1 MSNKEEEVQRAKLAE
16 QAERYDDMAGA
27 MKKVTESNSE
37 LTNEERN
44 LLSVAYKNVVGAR
57 RSSWRVISS
66 IEQKTEGSERKQH
79 MAKEYREKIEKEL
92 KDICQEVLT
101 LLDKFLIPKA
111 TTAES
116 KVFYLK
122 MKGDY
127 YRYLAEVATGDERQ
141 KVIEESQRA
150 YNDAFDIA
158 KNQMQ
163 PTHPIRLGLALNF
176 SVFYYEILNAPDRAC
191 HLAKQAFDD
200 AIAELDTLS
209 EESYKD
215 STLIMQLLRDN
226 LTLWTSDLTE
236 PSNEKTSPAVGAQS
250 TTATKEK
257 TTDDVPDTETETAKA
272 EEPAA

>member
-1 MSNKEEEVQRAKLAE
+1 MSESSQKELVQKAKLAE
-16 QAERYDDMAGA
+16 QAERYDDMAAA
-27 MKKVTESNSE
+27 MKSVTEEGEE

-57 RSSWRVISS
+57 RSSWRVVSS
-66 IEQKTEGSERKQH
+66 IEQKAEGSEGRQAKV
-79 MAKEYREKIEKEL
+79 KEYREKIEKEL
-92 KDICQEVLT
+92 KDICNDVLV

-111 TTAES
+111 EAAES

-127 YRYLAEVATGDERQ
+127 YRYLAEVAVGDE
-141 KVIEESQRA
+141 KTGIIGDSQEA
-150 YNDAFDIA
+150 YKQAFEISKA
-158 KNQMQ
+158 EMQ

-176 SVFYYEILNAPDRAC
+176 SVFYYEILNSPEQAC
-191 HLAKQAFDD
+191 KLAKQAFDD

-226 LTLWTSDLTE
+226 LTLWTSD
-236 PSNEKTSPAVGAQS
+236 NAVEG
-250 TTATKEK
+250 
-257 TTDDVPDTETETAKA
+257 
-272 EEPAA
+272 EEPEEPKE